1 MSLVP
6 SLGFTRFAAVI
17 HLLASAARRES
28 HVLGFPAFEAEFH
41 DSGGEDF
48 GDQIRLQIVDVE
60 GGQVGQV
67 ADRGASLLRG
77 GWGGSYLDRVL
88 LCVILGSP
96 IYLNYEF

>member
-67 ADRGASLLRG
+67 ADRGASLLMG
-77 GWGGSYLDRVL
+77 GGGGSYLDQCF
-88 LCVILGSP
+88 CVIYSVHP
-96 IYLNYEF
+96 ICLNYEF